1 VTDTE
6 KQERIRR
13 QIEIGIQIMHEN
25 DELMCRLAQGPS
37 AQESKSTMTIEGRI
51 ISLLTAKLAQV
62 MTAPE
67 IDDDGQIVGANGF
80 VYGESREMNPNPI
93 EIRLSWTNDAE
104 GEETEPLLHW
114 RKLDTD
120 GWLAV

>member
-13 QIEIGIQIMHEN
+13 QIEIGAQIMHEN
-25 DELMCRLAQGPS
+25 DGLMCRLAQGPS
-37 AQESKSTMTIEGRI
+37 AQESKSTMDIEGRI
-51 ISLLTAKLAQV
+51 ICLLTSKLAQV

-67 IDDDGQIVGANGF
+67 IDAGQIVGAGGF
-80 VYGESREMNPNPI
+80 VYGESREMNLNPI

-104 GEETEPLLHW
+104 GEETEPVLHCAHPP
-114 RKLDTD
+114 
-120 GWLAV
+120 GGG